1 MEEGPPAQEE
11 AARDTAGGGQGGEAQ
26 VVGAGDKRARILGID
41 HVNVT
46 TPEELESDVVEWYAG
61 VVGLERID
69 KPPGARSGGLWFKA
83 GDQELHVSIDPHN
96 PPKTAHFGIVVDDF
110 EEIVSRLRAEGCH
123 IEQAAAIPGRRR
135 CYTRDPA
142 GNRIEIVSF
151 DAPIEH
157 PERVETSEDPGAGR
171 RGAVG

>member
-1 MEEGPPAQEE
+1 VSASE
-11 AARDTAGGGQGGEAQ
+11 RS
-26 VVGAGDKRARILGID
+26 VRILGID

-46 TPEELESDVVEWYAG
+46 TPEELESDVMEWYAD

-69 KPPGARSGGLWFKA
+69 KPPGTRSGGSWFRV

-110 EEIVSRLRAEGCH
+110 EEIVSRLRAKGCH
-123 IEQAAAIPGRRR
+123 IEQAGAIAGRRR

-142 GNRIEIVSF
+142 GNRVEIVSF
-151 DAPIEH
+151 DKP
-157 PERVETSEDPGAGR
+157 PEKIAHGQTSGDPGVARR